1 MLAGSASGTRA
12 RGVWEA
18 HAGGTGV
25 LALTGR
31 DKAVALRGYV
41 SGCVVEEAPLPLPQ
55 GEESADACVLQ
66 QWDNHLIQGEMRWPN
81 PLTYLFPL
89 WPWWSN
95 RPRWSCMSL
104 WRADSM

>member
-55 GEESADACVLQ
+55 GEESADACELQ
-66 QWDNHLIQGEMRWPN
+66 QWDNHLIQGEMRGPN